1 MLLSLTDRWTSWWQ
15 AHEASSTSSSSSPN
29 LHILPLRFVERVVL
43 ADLKKDGYDVPS
55 SRKAQEVLE
64 QDLEPL
70 GEHQSFGKPQKLC
83 TLVNVLNMLW
93 QPILE
98 YIEGISTGQDKPW
111 TSNLTKHQD

>member
-1 MLLSLTDRWTSWWQ
+1 MGLSLTDRWTSWWQ
-15 AHEASSTSSSSSPN
+15 GHEASSTSSSSSPN

-43 ADLKKDGYDVPS
+43 ADLKKDGYDVPA
-55 SRKAQEVLE
+55 SRKVQEVLE

-98 YIEGISTGQDKPW
+98 YI
-111 TSNLTKHQD
+111 